1 MIYSNEKVR
10 RQDRLLDEMDAVKLL
25 KDSEYGVLS
34 MYSED
39 EGIYAVPV
47 NHVWDG
53 KDSLYFHCATE
64 GKKLKI
70 LDENNSVTYC
80 IVGETNVISK
90 KFTSEYES
98 IILEGK
104 VYRNLPE
111 EERMM
116 ALEIMLDK
124 YSPGDKTVGM
134 IYAEKSFNRT
144 EILRM
149 DVETWSGKS
158 RKFIVPKK

>member
-10 RQDRLLDEMDAVKLL
+10 RQDRLLDEMSAIKLL
-25 KDSEYGVLS
+25 KVSEYGVLS
-34 MYSED
+34 MYSDE

-64 GKKLKI
+64 GKKLNI
-70 LDENNSVTYC
+70 IDLNNSVTYC
-80 IVGETNVISK
+80 IIGETNVISK
-90 KFTSEYES
+90 KLTSEYES

-104 VYRNLPE
+104 IFRNLPE
-111 EERMM
+111 EERMR
-116 ALEIMLDK
+116 ALEMMLDK
-124 YSPGDKTVGM
+124 YSPEDKKVGM

-144 EILRM
+144 EI
-149 DVETWSGKS
+149 
-158 RKFIVPKK
+158 